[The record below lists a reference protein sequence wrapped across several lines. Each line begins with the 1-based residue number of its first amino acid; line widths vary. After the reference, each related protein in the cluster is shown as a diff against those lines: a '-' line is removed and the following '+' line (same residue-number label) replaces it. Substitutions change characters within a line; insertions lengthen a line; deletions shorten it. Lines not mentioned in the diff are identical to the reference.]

1 MNMKKIIK
9 YILAVSLMLGMVVT
23 MTACGKK
30 DKDTKQYGKD
40 NETILNENKAERHI
54 RGRPCNKI
62 KVSSLKKVL
71 DFQ

>member
-1 MNMKKIIK
+1 MKKIIK

-40 NETILNENKAERHI
+40 NETILNENKQE
-54 RGRPCNKI
+54 NNTTNTEKEDLNT
-62 KVSSLKKVL
+62 KYLQM
-71 DFQ
+71 D

>member
-30 DKDTKQYGKD
+30 D
-40 NETILNENKAERHI
+40 
-54 RGRPCNKI
+54 
-62 KVSSLKKVL
+62 
-71 DFQ
+71 